1 MRWVILVLQ
10 NIKKIEIENPR
21 EDNLIIFTVAFL
33 MR

>member
-21 EDNLIIFTVAFL
+21 EDSLIIFTVAFL